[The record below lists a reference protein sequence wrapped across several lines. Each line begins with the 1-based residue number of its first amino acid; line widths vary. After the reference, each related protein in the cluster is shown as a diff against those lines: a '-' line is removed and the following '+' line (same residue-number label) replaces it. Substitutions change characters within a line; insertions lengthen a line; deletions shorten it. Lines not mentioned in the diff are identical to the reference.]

1 MPKTFWWEHKV
12 KFSSG
17 VTRQKPKTTL
27 RMILPYSMEG
37 RSASLQV
44 GSRRGWGGARYTK
57 SKYGLLLL
65 IICLVPRRLKCG
77 KRKTRL
83 HEPSWCIAQWTM
95 RTFSMNA
102 KDAGKSGRE
111 KWDASQ
117 IWFDFSPENSDFWI
131 WAVNRSRCAILRRN
145 NVAQAQEFVL
155 PFRLYF
161 SKN

>member
-1 MPKTFWWEHKV
+1 MANTFWWTQKV
-12 KFSSG
+12 KFSPG
-17 VTRQKPKTTL
+17 VNPAKTKNNSK
-27 RMILPYSMEG
+27 ILPYSMEG

-44 GSRRGWGGARYTK
+44 GSGRWGGARYTK

-95 RTFSMNA
+95 GTFSMNA
-102 KDAGKSGRE
+102 KDAGKGGRE

>member
-1 MPKTFWWEHKV
+1 MSTESKIFPT
-12 KFSSG
+12 G

-27 RMILPYSMEG
+27 KISPYSMEG
-37 RSASLQV
+37 RRASLLV
-44 GSRRGWGGARYTK
+44 GSRRRLGGARYTK

-83 HEPSWCIAQWTM
+83 HEPSWCISQWTM
-95 RTFSMNA
+95 GTFSMNA
-102 KDAGKSGRE
+102 KDAGKGGRE

-117 IWFDFSPENSDFWI
+117 IGFDFSPENSDFWI
-131 WAVNRSRCAILRRN
+131 WTVNRSRCAILRRN

-155 PFRLYF
+155 PFRIYF